1 VRFLISG
8 SDIMEGNRVL
18 TLALIWQM
26 MRAYTLS
33 LLAQVNLSCD
43 YECLDWQPSQFI
55 NTMGKDDVAKSGK

>member
-1 VRFLISG
+1 LAYIQYKQIVSHVKKYFYTGFKNVTLSHLSG

-33 LLAQVNLSCD
+33 LLAQVNLSC
-43 YECLDWQPSQFI
+43 
-55 NTMGKDDVAKSGK
+55 G

>member
-1 VRFLISG
+1 MNGFKNVTLNHLSG

-43 YECLDWQPSQFI
+43 
-55 NTMGKDDVAKSGK
+55 